1 MSSLPFVAQGSLCS
15 AAAVVVPKMFS
26 NKGEGGS
33 EGCSCMRSYF
43 MKDAVPR
50 NKQFQTMVLDLRRKI
65 RRKMQKEA
73 LDKTVGEF
81 ANQIDLVLRL
91 WKVY

>member
-1 MSSLPFVAQGSLCS
+1 MSSLPFVGQGSLCS

-26 NKGEGGS
+26 NRGEGGS
-33 EGCSCMRSYF
+33 EGCWCMQNYF

-50 NKQFQTMVLDLRRKI
+50 NKQFQTMVLDLRRK
-65 RRKMQKEA
+65 MQKKA
-73 LDKTVGEF
+73 LNKTVGEF
-81 ANQIDLVLRL
+81 ANQIDLVLRI